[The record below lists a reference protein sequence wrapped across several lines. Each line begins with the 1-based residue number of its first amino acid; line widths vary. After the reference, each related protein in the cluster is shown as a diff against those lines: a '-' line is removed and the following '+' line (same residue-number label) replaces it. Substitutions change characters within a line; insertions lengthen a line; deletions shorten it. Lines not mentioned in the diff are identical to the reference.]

1 MELLIRVVDKPV
13 EEGVDSVTQFARGD
27 VIAVMPDGHAW
38 SVRERTNPHW
48 RILSIPDL
56 LRAEADALLAP
67 ELDPDGLKLKTRR
80 RRQSFD
86 MSALPVRVKSSLLD
100 ASRSTAVV
108 EVFAEE
114 STSVRAAVRLRPAA
128 DARDGVRVR

>member
-67 ELDPDGLKLKTRR
+67 ELDPDGLKRKTRR
-80 RRQSFD
+80 QIGRASCRE
-86 MSALPVRVKSSLLD
+86 RV
-100 ASRSTAVV
+100 
-108 EVFAEE
+108 
-114 STSVRAAVRLRPAA
+114 
-128 DARDGVRVR
+128 